1 MQPARDPLRSFVF
14 HAADRAVRTVLVNGE
29 VVLEDGTPIHLDP
42 AAAMERLAEA
52 QARMLK
58 DSVKRD
64 YLGRPAEEIAPCRL
78 LIV

>member
-29 VVLEDGTPIHLDP
+29 IVLEDGAPIHLDP

-64 YLGRPAEEIAPCRL
+64 YRGRSADEIAPL
-78 LIV
+78 SLPLV